1 MNEIIGG
8 ELIENTYLFCLK
20 RISDSEDAKDLSQ
33 DILCEALAAIR
44 SGKKINDFY
53 AWYWRMARNK
63 YADYVRV
70 KKNPELPVEAAG
82 GMVSDAM
89 QPVDQIIAHED
100 ISALNYALSRL
111 AVTQRE
117 MIVRYYLKEQSVAQ
131 IAREL
136 GIPAGTVKRRL
147 FDARRQMIGKEMKE
161 RMENMEKYGKASY
174 APAEV
179 DWFCGYAA
187 GEASNLMR
195 SNIAQ
200 QAAVICRG
208 EAVSVN
214 DIADEIGVAPA
225 YLEPV
230 LEQMEKVA
238 LLKKEAKNRYQTNVC
253 VFPKQTYNDAKY
265 AAHKV
270 FCEHGYPKKIS
281 GHLSALKEQIT
292 ALDFYGRDFD
302 YSYLKW
308 ILYVYAADLFGVAGM
323 NSYVSKYA
331 NKYPDEAERTYRI
344 TIQYNLPE
352 ETFVPHNIVEA
363 VGWSNLHQI
372 FSPAGYGRLQYAN
385 LFDAPPFPRDQS
397 CDDAR
402 RWEDGETDRN
412 QWVNGNNIGLLMA
425 LAENPGKEL
434 NAFEEETAAQMIRRG
449 LLEKDRNGLRVTIP
463 IIDQKTV
470 EKIHALI
477 ENVIRNDAEEFAGL
491 VSSEIEKILLP
502 YVRKDLM
509 SNFIHWDMRM
519 FFQPLN
525 ELFYYGMHKSDDLMI
540 PKDYAR
546 SAAGLYIMKL

>member
-1 MNEIIGG
+1 MNEIISG
-8 ELIENTYLFCLK
+8 ELIEKTYLFCLK
-20 RISDSEDAKDLSQ
+20 RMSDSEDAKDLSQ
-33 DILCEALAAIR
+33 DILYEALAAIS

-89 QPVDQIIAHED
+89 QPVDQIIADED

-147 FDARRQMIGKEMKE
+147 FDARRQMTGKEMKE

-179 DWFCGYAA
+179 SWFCGYAA
-187 GEASNLMR
+187 GEANNVLR

-208 EAVSVN
+208 GAVSVN
-214 DIADEIGVAPA
+214 DIADEIGVAPV

-230 LEQMEKVA
+230 LEQMEKAA

-253 VFPKQTYNDAKY
+253 VFPRQAYYDAEY
-265 AAHKV
+265 AAHKAL
-270 FCEHGYPKKIS
+270 CEHGYPEKIS

-292 ALDFYGRDFD
+292 AHDFYGRDFD

-308 ILYVYAADLFGVAGM
+308 ILYVYAADLFGVVGM
-323 NSYVSKYA
+323 NSYMSKYA
-331 NKYPDEAERTYRI
+331 DKYPDEAERTYRI

-352 ETFVPHNIVEA
+352 ETFEPHYMEA
-363 VGWSNLHQI
+363 VRWSNLHQT

-385 LFDAPPFPRDQS
+385 LFDAPPFP
-397 CDDAR
+397 CGDAC
-402 RWEDGETDRN
+402 RWEDGQTDRN

-425 LAENPGKEL
+425 LAEHPEKEL
-434 NAFEEETAAQMIRRG
+434 NAFEEETAAQMISRG
-449 LLEKDRNGLRVTIP
+449 LLEKDGNGLRVMIP
-463 IIDQKTV
+463 IIDQKTA

-477 ENVIRNDAEEFAGL
+477 ENVIRSDAEEFAGL
-491 VSSEIEKILLP
+491 VGSEVEKTLLP

-525 ELFYYGMHKSDDLMI
+525 ELFYYGMHKSDDLLI

>member
-1 MNEIIGG
+1 VNEIISG

-20 RISDSEDAKDLSQ
+20 RMSDSEDAKDLAQ
-33 DILCEALAAIR
+33 DILCEALTAI
-44 SGKKINDFY
+44 SAGKKISNFY

-70 KKNPELPVEAAG
+70 KKNPELPVETAG

-89 QPVDQIIAHED
+89 QPVDRIIADED
-100 ISALNYALSRL
+100 ISALNYVLSRL

-147 FDARRQMIGKEMKE
+147 FDTRRQMTGKEMKG

-179 DWFCGYAA
+179 NWFGGYAA
-187 GEASNLMR
+187 VEASNVMR

-208 EAVSVN
+208 GAVSVN
-214 DIADEIGVAPA
+214 DIADEIGVAPV

-230 LEQMEKVA
+230 LEQMTRVA

-253 VFPKQTYNDAKY
+253 VFPQQAYNDAKY
-265 AAHKV
+265 AAHKAL
-270 FCEHGYPKKIS
+270 CEHGYPKKIS
-281 GHLSALKEQIT
+281 GHLSALRERIT
-292 ALDFYGRDFD
+292 ALNFYGRDFD

-308 ILYVYAADLFGVAGM
+308 ILYVFAADLFGVAGM
-323 NSYVSKYA
+323 NSYVSRYA
-331 NKYPDEAERTYRI
+331 DKYPDEIERTYRM
-344 TIQYNLPE
+344 TIQYVLPE
-352 ETFVPHNIVEA
+352 ETIEPHDIVEA
-363 VGWSNLHQI
+363 VGWSNLHQT
-372 FSPAGYGRLQYAN
+372 FSPTGYGRLQYAN
-385 LFDAPPFPRDQS
+385 LFDAPPFPYDQS
-397 CDDAR
+397 CGDAR
-402 RWEDGETDRN
+402 KWEDGATDRN
-412 QWVNGNNIGLLMA
+412 QWVNGGNISLLMA
-425 LAENPGKEL
+425 LAENPGKEM
-434 NAFEEETAAQMIRRG
+434 NAFEEETAAQMISRG
-449 LLEKDRNGLRVTIP
+449 LLEKDGNGLRVMIP
-463 IIDQKTV
+463 VIDRKV
-470 EKIHALI
+470 SDEIHALI
-477 ENVIRNDAEEFAGL
+477 KNVIQSDAEEFAGL
-491 VSSEIEKILLP
+491 VGSEVEKTLLP

-519 FFQPLN
+519 FFQPMK
-525 ELFYYGMHKSDDLMI
+525 EMFYYGMHKSDDLLI
-540 PKDYAR
+540 PKDYSR